1 MDNNETKERPRP
13 HFWRWGDPI
22 TVRNPIREQWEA
34 KQKEKARKQLERFLK
49 SKETGNGEENEPR

>member
-1 MDNNETKERPRP
+1 MDENNQTKERPK
-13 HFWRWGDPI
+13 FWTWGDPI

-49 SKETGNGEENEPR
+49 SKETGDDK